1 MNYECV
7 FLTKR
12 QLIIEDVPSIEQA
25 IAHAKKYLAQHHPQS
40 TILSIGP
47 VAPDDG
53 PAEPSATASPG

>member
-12 QLIIEDVPSIEQA
+12 QLIIEDVPSLEQA
-25 IAHAKKYLAQHHPQS
+25 VTHAKTYLAQHHPQS

-47 VAPDDG
+47 VAPDGG
-53 PAEPSATASPG
+53 PAGPSTTALPG

>member
-1 MNYECV
+1 M
-7 FLTKR
+7 KR

>member
-12 QLIIEDVPSIEQA
+12 QLIIEDVPSIEQPV
-25 IAHAKKYLAQHHPQS
+25 AHATKYLAQHHPQS

-47 VAPDDG
+47 VAPDGG
-53 PAEPSATASPG
+53 PAEPCVTASQG